1 MKTIATFSIVAYDP
15 EAQEWGVAVQ
25 SKFLACASAVC
36 FAKAGAG
43 AIATQANA
51 NLDFG
56 ELGLQL
62 LNKGYSAQ
70 QTLDALLALDE
81 GREDRQIG
89 IVDAQGRSAS
99 FTGSNCF
106 NWAGSISGPNFSCQ
120 GNILVSKETVAAMAE
135 SFQNSTGPLAHRL
148 VQALDAGQ
156 NAGGDS
162 RGRQAA
168 GLLVVKEKSSYGGY
182 NDRMIDL
189 RVDDDPEPIAKLA
202 HLLDLHD
209 LYFGATEVKVPV
221 DEALG
226 KEIQTALAA
235 KGHYHGPIDGDYGE
249 VSQRAFYDWCS
260 MENFE
265 ERICEGKFM
274 DEKILNILLG
284 R

>member
-1 MKTIATFSIVAYDP
+1 MSNGMRRLLAFVLACVMSFGVLPPMAVSAEELTEEALAATV
-15 EAQEWGVAVQ
+15 EAQIDMVEEPTSEPTEVTAGSEEPTIVEETEGTQAEEATEATESTEATEVTEATEATEATV
-25 SKFLACASAVC
+25 SEEELLPIGDDEEIPEGELYVTDYAAFLANLKVLEGYAEAFAASSS
-36 FAKAGAG
+36 K
-43 AIATQANA
+43 
-51 NLDFG
+51 
-56 ELGLQL
+56 
-62 LNKGYSAQ
+62 YS
-70 QTLDALLALDE
+70 D
-81 GREDRQIG
+81 
-89 IVDAQGRSAS
+89 
-99 FTGSNCF
+99 
-106 NWAGSISGPNFSCQ
+106 
-120 GNILVSKETVAAMAE
+120 
-135 SFQNSTGPLAHRL
+135 
-148 VQALDAGQ
+148 
-156 NAGGDS
+156 
-162 RGRQAA
+162 A
-168 GLLVVKEKSSYGGY
+168 GLLVVKEKASYGGY